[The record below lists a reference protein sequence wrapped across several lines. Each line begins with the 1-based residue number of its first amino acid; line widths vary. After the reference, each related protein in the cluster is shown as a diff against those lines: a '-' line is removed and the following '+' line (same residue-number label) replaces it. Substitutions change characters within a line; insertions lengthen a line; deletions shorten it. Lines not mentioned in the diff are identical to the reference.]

1 MHSPQEEP
9 VSPDVLVNNVGTL
22 YTFCPLTLRA
32 KEWIDEHV
40 QDDAQWFGYALIVE
54 HRYAWGLAQGI
65 MARIEP
71 PKPGSF
77 ETCLQA
83 HMTNASR
90 VFARQCRRFFSSRMI
105 AAFRS
110 TCDSAAKSSRDLS
123 SVSNQCWT
131 LVLCR
136 VVVLGGL
143 EPFVFV
149 KSIFILFS
157 FEQKNRQTQ
166 TGLAFGNRCVYAVSF
181 YQRAIAPSWWKARR
195 PSLLIP
201 MSGLCDREQMVALY
215 RFLEKIPRV
224 TKYRLLPDGRVL
236 WRVD

>member
-1 MHSPQEEP
+1 MSISAESPSVMEMNGAGC
-9 VSPDVLVNNVGTL
+9 SARRFSAIKLS
-22 YTFCPLTLRA
+22 TFRLRL
-32 KEWIDEHV
+32 WT
-40 QDDAQWFGYALIVE
+40 
-54 HRYAWGLAQGI
+54 
-65 MARIEP
+65 ARIEP

-90 VFARQCRRFFSSRMI
+90 VFARQCRRFSSSRVT

-110 TCDSAAKSSRDLS
+110 TCDSAAKSSRDVS

-157 FEQKNRQTQ
+157 FWAKKSPDPNGSSVWQSLRFTPYRFTNGRLRRLVE
-166 TGLAFGNRCVYAVSF
+166 GLLS
-181 YQRAIAPSWWKARR
+181 

-201 MSGLCDREQMVALY
+201 MSVSATVN
-215 RFLEKIPRV
+215 KS
-224 TKYRLLPDGRVL
+224 
-236 WRVD
+236 